1 MIDAITVE
9 GFLSIRSLRD
19 VSLRPL
25 NVLIGAN
32 GAGKSCLIDAI
43 RIFRLCAV
51 RPLAVS
57 GYVEAKGGA
66 HQMLHHG
73 PKVTSHINMIV
84 QTGGAAYGFGLAP
97 AAGDRLRPVPVE
109 SALPASDL
117 ASYADRWRTYHFD
130 DTGAQ
135 SPMLRTARIENN
147 RHLRPDGANLAAV
160 LYLLRE
166 RYPESYRAVRN
177 TIRSAMPFLEDLV
190 LEPRARNESTI
201 ALEWRH
207 VGVRERLYA
216 EALSDG
222 SLRLIALVTALLQPP
237 KLLPDVMLIDEPEL
251 GLHPSAISLVAELIK
266 SVSVRSQ
273 VIVATQ
279 SPLLVDHVE
288 PEDVLVAERK
298 RGGTHVTRLESE
310 RLGPWLDD
318 YSLGQL
324 WEMNELG
331 GTPRPETA
339 EEAGYP

>member
-9 GFLSIRSLRD
+9 GFLSIGSLRD
-19 VSLRPL
+19 LPLRPL

-32 GAGKSCLIDAI
+32 GAGKSCFIDAI
-43 RIFRLCAV
+43 RLFRLCAV
-51 RPLAVS
+51 RPRAVP
-57 GYVEAKGGA
+57 GYVEKKGGA
-66 HQMLHHG
+66 HQVLHHG
-73 PKVTSHINMIV
+73 HKATSHINMIV
-84 QTGGAAYGFGLAP
+84 RKKGAAYGFGLAP
-97 AAGDRLRPVPVE
+97 AARDRLRLVPVD
-109 SALPASDL
+109 SARPASDL
-117 ASYADRWRTYHFD
+117 ASYAGRWRTYHFD

-147 RHLRPDGANLAAV
+147 RHLQADGANLAAV

-190 LEPRARNESTI
+190 LEPRVRNESTI
-201 ALEWRH
+201 GLEWRH
-207 VGVRERLYA
+207 VGYGERLYA

-237 KLLPDVMLIDEPEL
+237 NLLPDVMLIDEPEL

-266 SVSVRSQ
+266 GVSVRSQ

-279 SPLLVDHVE
+279 SPLLVDHVD
-288 PEDVLVAERK
+288 PEDVLVTEREH
-298 RGGTHVTRLESE
+298 GGTHLTRLESE

-339 EEAGYP
+339 EEAGYR